1 MISLRWWQGQHP
13 KKHVLTEHLLLAQP
27 ELILP
32 VQPISGMLKSAAST
46 ISAYH
51 QMLTTDKRNTAGD
64 LNGGA
69 PAPKATAAARRRI
82 FVGGGG
88 VAKKTGGGG
97 APARRRA
104 LAYVSLTLSSLLHIW
119 WAQTKSGLSHKNI
132 FSIKSCQKCGL
143 SPLFHWCL
151 HLYSHIA
158 I

>member
-1 MISLRWWQGQHP
+1 MLALEGASDNLFALMTRP
-13 KKHVLTEHLLLAQP
+13 ATEKKRVLTEHLMLLVHQ

-51 QMLTTDKRNTAGD
+51 QMLTTDNGTAGD

-69 PAPKATAAARRRI
+69 PAPKAATAAAERRRI

-97 APARRRA
+97 AAAGRRE
-104 LAYVSLTLSSLLHIW
+104 
-119 WAQTKSGLSHKNI
+119 
-132 FSIKSCQKCGL
+132 
-143 SPLFHWCL
+143 
-151 HLYSHIA
+151 
-158 I
+158 